1 LKEEVSAWT
10 KVVGYGLAES
20 DLVMGF
26 GGWAVG
32 VVGGAWSPLL
42 LVLLVLLLEVWLF
55 GEGRGFG
62 FVVSLLGEVSIGDD
76 GRSEF
81 SERKLEEEEEEEEEE
96 RDF

>member
-1 LKEEVSAWT
+1 M
-10 KVVGYGLAES
+10 VGYGLAES

-62 FVVSLLGEVSIGDD
+62 FGFVSLLGEVSIDD
-76 GRSEF
+76 DRSEF
-81 SERKLEEEEEEEEEE
+81 SERK
-96 RDF
+96 